1 MFLLFL
7 NWQHDTKNIEK
18 LNWAARTSCSSACK
32 AGQCVA
38 PEVKSWY
45 ATHESSATVGAKPK
59 YGTTWTYYFHRF
71 STLIARKYATV
82 LSDGKGSQSRCEE
95 WDLSRFLRLVTNS
108 TRWRIQNDHR
118 NQMSQSLKICL
129 CFFSNFS
136 CSQVI
141 SLMPSVDQR
150 STDASIHQARA
161 RTEDQWLASQLSQ
174 ARPTKTPPGTCWPA
188 HGWVPTT
195 SGTLVP

>member
-129 CFFSNFS
+129 FFLEF
-136 CSQVI
+136 
-141 SLMPSVDQR
+141 LLFPSDFVD
-150 STDASIHQARA
+150 AFG
-161 RTEDQWLASQLSQ
+161 
-174 ARPTKTPPGTCWPA
+174 RPAFHWRLNS
-188 HGWVPTT
+188 
-195 SGTLVP
+195 SGSS